1 MRTAIILAGGG
12 STRME
17 RDKGLIV
24 LSSEPMVCR
33 VADILSSVVD
43 ELLVVVGSNE
53 QKTEYSKVLGDQA
66 EILVDL
72 YRDGSPLVGAI
83 TAFQKT
89 KAKFALITGCDMP
102 FISPEIV
109 QWLFKEAE
117 GYDGAVFEW
126 KNGWIEPL
134 LAVYRIEP
142 SLEIANELMNENNL
156 RLRMILNRLP
166 NIKRIPM
173 DQLKE
178 RDPNLHTLFDV
189 DTVDAITEA
198 EKILKKRYED

>member
-1 MRTAIILAGGG
+1 MRTAIILAGGS

-17 RDKGLIV
+17 SDKGLIV
-24 LSSEPMVCR
+24 LSSEPMVCI
-33 VADILSSVVD
+33 VADILTNLVD
-43 ELLVVVGSNE
+43 EILVVVGSKE
-53 QKTEYSKVLGDQA
+53 QKMKYSKVLGDQV
-66 EILVDL
+66 EILIDL

-89 KAKFALITGCDMP
+89 KAKYALITACDMP

-109 QWLFKEAE
+109 QWLFEEAE

-134 LAVYRIEP
+134 LAVYRVEP
-142 SLEIANELMNENNL
+142 SLEIAKELMNENNL

-166 NIKRIPM
+166 NIKHIPM
-173 DQLKE
+173 DHLKVK
-178 RDPNLHTLFDV
+178 DPDLLTLFDV
-189 DTVDAITEA
+189 DTVNAISEA
-198 EKILKKRYED
+198 EKILKKRFED